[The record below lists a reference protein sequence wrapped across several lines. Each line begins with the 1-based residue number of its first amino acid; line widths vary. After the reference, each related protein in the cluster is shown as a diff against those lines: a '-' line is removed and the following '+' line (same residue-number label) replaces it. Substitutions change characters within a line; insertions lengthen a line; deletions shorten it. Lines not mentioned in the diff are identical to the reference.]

1 MQGTETRSLLQIM
14 FWANFQTLQGSVF
27 LKTYAPTIKSVSKAK
42 EEETLEYHVRS
53 PELYRGKI
61 TKGFCLYQSVSL
73 INLNM
78 VKKPTWRSL
87 GSCETWGK
95 KIKANILRYLNK
107 FWSEGR
113 IDKEKKDYICL
124 KIQHTAHR

>member
-14 FWANFQTLQGSVF
+14 FWANFQTLQGSAF
-27 LKTYAPTIKSVSKAK
+27 LKIYAPTIKSVSKAK
-42 EEETLEYHVRS
+42 VEETLEYHVRS

-73 INLNM
+73 INLNTM
-78 VKKPTWRSL
+78 KKTTWRSL

-95 KIKANILRYLNK
+95 KRANILRYLK
-107 FWSEGR
+107 FWSGGR
-113 IDKEKKDYICL
+113 IDKEKEI
-124 KIQHTAHR
+124 TFA

>member
-14 FWANFQTLQGSVF
+14 FWANFQTLQGSAF
-27 LKTYAPTIKSVSKAK
+27 LKIYAPTIKSVSKAK
-42 EEETLEYHVRS
+42 VEETLEYHVRS

-73 INLNM
+73 INLNTM
-78 VKKPTWRSL
+78 KKTTWRSL

-95 KIKANILRYLNK
+95 KRANILRYLNK
-107 FWSEGR
+107 FWSGGR
-113 IDKEKKDYICL
+113 IDKEKEI
-124 KIQHTAHR
+124 TFA